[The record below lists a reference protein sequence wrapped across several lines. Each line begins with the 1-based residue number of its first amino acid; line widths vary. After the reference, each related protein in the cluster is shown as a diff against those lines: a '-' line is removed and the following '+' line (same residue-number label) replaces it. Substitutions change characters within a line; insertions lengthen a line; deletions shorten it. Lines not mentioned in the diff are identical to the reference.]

1 MKLTT
6 AIALATT
13 AAAAPNAKRQSAGGC
28 ESAVTL
34 SGEENVFES
43 YTLHANSFYRSE
55 IEAAIPDMDADIAA
69 AAEQVAEIGTF
80 VWW

>member
-6 AIALATT
+6 TIALAT
-13 AAAAPNAKRQSAGGC
+13 AAVAAPNAKRQSAGGC

-55 IEAAIPDMDADIAA
+55 IEAAMADMDDDMAA
-69 AAEQVAEIGTF
+69 KAAQVAEIGTF